1 MDDLEFQSRF
11 DQSGVLNEID
21 ESESSTPRSAMVF
34 AIPEVGAP
42 EEEEEKTDTKSAGQ
56 KKKEAESP
64 KFDLAQAQAQN
75 MMIIGLSG
83 PVAGASVTGRRAE
96 ESESDEGDGD
106 GDDINISEAE
116 KRELLK
122 FLQESI
128 NEYAKYIRNIGRNG
142 LAAVNLNYYRDDIQE
157 LMDYMKYDNKVSLKE
172 YWGQVVKLDIQ
183 LRGRAQQ
190 HVREVGYENFKQYQ
204 IINDPPAA
212 NWWWY
217 LNRLVM
223 PPSVQG
229 PKFWELWK

>member
-21 ESESSTPRSAMVF
+21 ESEPSTPKSAMVF

-42 EEEEEKTDTKSAGQ
+42 PEEEEKVDPKAADK
-56 KKKEAESP
+56 KKKETEKP

-83 PVAGASVTGRRAE
+83 PVGGGAPITGQR
-96 ESESDEGDGD
+96 SDESDGDVEEGDE
-106 GDDINISEAE
+106 IKISEAE

-128 NEYAKYIRNIGRNG
+128 NEYAKYIKNIGRNG

-157 LMDYMKYDNKVSLKE
+157 LMDYMKYDDKVSLKE

-183 LRGRAQQ
+183 LRGKAPI

-217 LNRLVM
+217 MNRLVM

-229 PKFWELWK
+229 PKFWEVWKK